1 MDHDAERKVQRERR
15 YQSVVLSLC
24 AAGMV
29 WVLQALLSFSADMG
43 RVQERIASMDMQL
56 SLMYRASDARRDIA
70 DVSARIA
77 ASERRIERLELDRR
91 EARKP
96 EAKL

>member
-15 YQSVVLSLC
+15 YQSIMLSLC

-29 WVLQALLSFSADMG
+29 WILQTLVSFSGNIG
-43 RVQERIASMDMQL
+43 RIQERISSLDSQV

-70 DVSARIA
+70 DLNFRIA
-77 ASERRIERLELDRR
+77 SYEHRIERLERKSE
-91 EARKP
+91 EARK
-96 EAKL
+96 